1 MPRAQA
7 TSSRSRLEWRRLG
20 GRHRGSPPD
29 EFPLAHRLMHW
40 TVLVLCL
47 VQVPTAWAIQ
57 RTHMAHLFMKPRPFD
72 LFLHQVHAWS
82 GWAILGLVLA
92 QLVMRLAYGRPPP
105 ARGMSV
111 VERIIAAVMHVAL
124 YAVLIALPVTGTIAM
139 YVTFRIA
146 PVHSLLSWTLLVL
159 VLLHAAAALWHHFW
173 RRDDV
178 LWRMIRKPR

>member
-1 MPRAQA
+1 MRRAD
-7 TSSRSRLEWRRLG
+7 R
-20 GRHRGSPPD
+20 PD
-29 EFPLAHRLMHW
+29 GFLLAHRIMHW

-47 VQVPTAWAIQ
+47 LQVPTAWAIQ
-57 RTHMAHLFMKPRPFD
+57 RTHIAHLLMKPRSID

-82 GWAILGLVLA
+82 GWFILGLVLA
-92 QLVMRLAYGRPPP
+92 QLVLRFTYGSP
-105 ARGMSV
+105 APVPGLSPF
-111 VERIIAAVMHVAL
+111 ERMTAAVMHAAL

-139 YVTFRIA
+139 YLTFRIA

-178 LWRMIRKPR
+178 LLRMIRKAR

>member
-1 MPRAQA
+1 
-7 TSSRSRLEWRRLG
+7 
-20 GRHRGSPPD
+20 
-29 EFPLAHRLMHW
+29 MHW

-82 GWAILGLVLA
+82 GWTILLLVFAQLGLRVLC
-92 QLVMRLAYGRPPP
+92 GRPAPIEGLS
-105 ARGMSV
+105 RT
-111 VERIIAAVMHVAL
+111 ERFAAALMHAAL
-124 YAVLIALPVTGTIAM
+124 YTVLIALPVTGTIAM
-139 YVTFRIA
+139 YLTFRIA
-146 PVHSLLSWTLLVL
+146 PLHSLLSWTLLTL

-178 LWRMIRKPR
+178 LRRMIRRTQ

>member
-1 MPRAQA
+1 MRWLRPGWLRRENAPR
-7 TSSRSRLEWRRLG
+7 R
-20 GRHRGSPPD
+20 
-29 EFPLAHRLMHW
+29 FPLAQRFMHW

-82 GWAILGLVLA
+82 GWTILVLA
-92 QLVMRLAYGRPPP
+92 LAQLALRVLHKRPVPIEGLS
-105 ARGMSV
+105 RT
-111 VERIIAAVMHVAL
+111 ERFAAALMHAAL

-139 YVTFRIA
+139 YLTFRIA
-146 PVHSLLSWTLLVL
+146 PLHSLLSWILLAL
-159 VLLHAAAALWHHFW
+159 VILHAAAALWHHFW

-178 LWRMIRKPR
+178 LSRMIRNTR

>member
-1 MPRAQA
+1 
-7 TSSRSRLEWRRLG
+7 
-20 GRHRGSPPD
+20 
-29 EFPLAHRLMHW
+29 MHW

-82 GWAILGLVLA
+82 GWTILALVLA
-92 QLVMRLAYGRPPP
+92 QMVLRFAVGRPPP
-105 ARGMSV
+105 VQGMST
-111 VERIIAAVMHVAL
+111 VERVIAALMHAAL
-124 YAVLIALPVTGTIAM
+124 YGVLIALPVTGTIAM

-146 PVHSLLSWTLLVL
+146 PLHSLLSWTLLIL
-159 VLLHAAAALWHHFW
+159 VLLHAGAALWHHFW

-178 LWRMIRKPR
+178 VWRMTRKVR